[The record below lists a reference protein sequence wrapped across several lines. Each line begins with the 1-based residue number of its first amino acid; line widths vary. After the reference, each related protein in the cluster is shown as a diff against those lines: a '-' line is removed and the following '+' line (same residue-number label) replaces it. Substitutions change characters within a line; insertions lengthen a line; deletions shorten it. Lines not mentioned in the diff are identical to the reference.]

1 MLNELYLK
9 TEIKCYEGKIN
20 QNFLENGVPKEGT
33 NQWSF
38 LTMGKN
44 YYIQMFLEECK
55 YTVK

>member
-33 NQWSF
+33 N
-38 LTMGKN
+38 
-44 YYIQMFLEECK
+44 E
-55 YTVK
+55 